1 MSEKQMSKLTNRERR
16 RGAAR
21 AVGISTFMIAGLV
34 ASVLPASPA
43 AGDGGEYKYDFTAAA
58 PASYD
63 NEIGGGAFNDR
74 TVGTDIVESL
84 EGGDFKCLDIVTF
97 LTQIRRDST
106 NPGPAET
113 LELNFSF
120 LADTTGQSGVAMVPP
135 PLPANAPTINSGAVS
150 NGTGNGSTD
159 DGFFDFNGASVISFD
174 FEEEG
179 VPFTKGAETLLTLR
193 IDDVDP
199 GEWVVLR
206 VDLLLACDTPR
217 PTGNLQAKLNSVNVV
232 DGVGV
237 GLDPVPGGAQ
247 TVPFK
252 QVGAIYPVACPEQ
265 DVPCNSTSAAVSAN
279 FVTGEAVTGETV
291 TEPSGNNGSKSK
303 RTPVIGTVTE
313 VVGTNPEASTMF
325 VAAGLIGLIAIRRRS
340 TPRRRPAS

>member
-106 NPGPAET
+106 NPLAGPET

-120 LADTTGQSGVAMVPP
+120 LADTTGQSGVAMVRP
-135 PLPANAPTINSGAVS
+135 PLVNDPKINLFSDASPTGIDTGNEPNNNNSGVES
-150 NGTGNGSTD
+150 DWDLTGTAFS
-159 DGFFDFNGASVISFD
+159 
-174 FEEEG
+174 
-179 VPFTKGAETLLTLR
+179 KGAETLLTVT
-193 IDDVDP
+193 IDNVEP
-199 GEWVVLR
+199 GEWTVLR